1 LEKAL
6 PELQLNNPNVKPMK
20 KALILIVAVV
30 GSFAAQA
37 QTTIGIKAGA
47 NYSNLSGDLKDESRF
62 NNKLGF
68 HGGLYA
74 NIPVIS
80 ELFSIQPEFLYS
92 NKGFKYDDKVTTSLF
107 GTETRQEG
115 SANFN
120 YLDVPVMA
128 RVKAGGFFFEAGPQ
142 LSYLIN
148 VNDKT
153 KTYVDGELQDRST
166 SEKSKE
172 GYSDFEVGYAAGL
185 GFATSGGVSLGLRYN
200 GAFTDLSDD
209 SPARGDFKDARH
221 SVFQLS
227 VGFPLS
233 K

>member
-1 LEKAL
+1 
-6 PELQLNNPNVKPMK
+6 MK
-20 KALILIVAVV
+20 KAFILLAAVV

-37 QTTIGIKAGA
+37 QTIGIKAGA
-47 NYSNLSGDLKDESRF
+47 NYSNLSGDLKDEERF
-62 NNKLGF
+62 NNKVGF

-80 ELFSIQPEFLYS
+80 ELLSIQPEFLYS
-92 NKGFKYDDKVTTSLF
+92 NKGYKYDDKVETTLL
-107 GTETRQEG
+107 GKEYRYEG

-120 YLDVPVMA
+120 YIDVPVLA

-142 LSYLIN
+142 VSYLLN

-153 KTYVDGELQDRST
+153 KTYVDGQLQDRST

-227 VGFPLS
+227 LGFPLS

>member
-1 LEKAL
+1 MLLA
-6 PELQLNNPNVKPMK
+6 
-20 KALILIVAVV
+20 AVV

-37 QTTIGIKAGA
+37 QTIGIKAGA
-47 NYSNLSGDLKDESRF
+47 NYSNLSGDLKDEERF
-62 NNKLGF
+62 NNKVGF

-80 ELFSIQPEFLYS
+80 ELLSIQPEFLYS
-92 NKGFKYDDKVTTSLF
+92 NKGYKYDDKVETTLL
-107 GTETRQEG
+107 GKEYRYEG

-120 YLDVPVMA
+120 YIDVPVLA

-142 LSYLIN
+142 VSYLLN

-153 KTYVDGELQDRST
+153 KTYVDGQLQDRST

-227 VGFPLS
+227 LGFPLS